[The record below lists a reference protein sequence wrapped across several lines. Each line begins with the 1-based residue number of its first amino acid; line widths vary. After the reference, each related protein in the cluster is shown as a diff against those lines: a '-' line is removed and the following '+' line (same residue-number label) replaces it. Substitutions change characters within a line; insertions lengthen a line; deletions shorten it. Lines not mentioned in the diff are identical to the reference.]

1 MSVIKKNL
9 IDDKNLFSLLK
20 SIFSMIEEY
29 YLPRTKHNETVL
41 ALDKRLSKIEPF
53 INYKFSLVDGN
64 LLMTV
69 ANESVN
75 DNIVVNN
82 SGNLILTLDDDETSM
97 LECFGFYVSNNELYE
112 TQTSNYE

>member
-20 SIFSMIEEY
+20 SIFNMIEEY

-41 ALDKRLSKIEPF
+41 ALDKRLSNIEPF

-75 DNIVVNN
+75 DNIAVNS

-97 LECFGFYVSNNELYE
+97 LECFAFSVSNNELFE
-112 TQTSNYE
+112 TQTSKYE